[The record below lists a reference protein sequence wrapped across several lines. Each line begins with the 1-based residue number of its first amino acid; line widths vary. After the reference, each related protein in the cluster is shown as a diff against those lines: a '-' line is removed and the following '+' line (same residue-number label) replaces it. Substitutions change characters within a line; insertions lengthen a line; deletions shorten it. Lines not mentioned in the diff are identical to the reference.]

1 MAGSNRKKK
10 RDKKCK
16 PRGTNSGGVHGG
28 GGKTNLTTV
37 QKALM
42 GGGVIRSY
50 MDKKGRPQ

>member
-16 PRGTNSGGVHGG
+16 PRGKDSNGVHGG
-28 GGKTNLTTV
+28 GGKTDLSAI

-50 MDKKGRPQ
+50 LDKKDKR